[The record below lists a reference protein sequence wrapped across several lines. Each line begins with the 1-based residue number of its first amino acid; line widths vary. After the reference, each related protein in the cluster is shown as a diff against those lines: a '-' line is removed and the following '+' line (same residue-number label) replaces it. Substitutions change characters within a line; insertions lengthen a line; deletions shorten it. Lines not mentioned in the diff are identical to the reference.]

1 MGNHM
6 TREEFLE
13 KIYSK
18 KYEELKDKDLRLV
31 RVTVPGK
38 EITLAQVIGVSER
51 EIYENMSLHIGTHLG
66 EDHTGESIGLLHVV
80 PNEATVVA
88 ADVAMKSGNVKVGFL
103 DRFRGSLIILG
114 SRSDVKSALEGVLE
128 FFKYSLHF
136 VVCDITEE

>member
-1 MGNHM
+1 M